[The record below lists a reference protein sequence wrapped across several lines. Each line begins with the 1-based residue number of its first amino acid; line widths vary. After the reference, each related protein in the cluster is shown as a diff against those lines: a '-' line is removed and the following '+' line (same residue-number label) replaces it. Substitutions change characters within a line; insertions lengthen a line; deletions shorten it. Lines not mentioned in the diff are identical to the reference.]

1 MMNPLQ
7 FMKAMRN
14 QQEFIQ
20 QMMNNSQIMQNPM
33 AKNAIGM
40 AQSGDTTGIEQMA
53 RNLCREKGINPDE
66 MINQIKSRMGM

>member
-1 MMNPLQ
+1 MNFFQSFRSPQQFLQ
-7 FMKAMRN
+7 SMI
-14 QQEFIQ
+14 E
-20 QMMNNSQIMQNPM
+20 NSQVMRNPM

-40 AQSGDTTGIEQMA
+40 AQSGDTKGIEQMA

>member
-14 QQEFIQ
+14 PQEFIQ

-40 AQSGDTTGIEQMA
+40 AQSGDTKGIEQMA

-66 MINQIKSRMGM
+66 MIKQIKSRMGM

>member
-14 QQEFIQ
+14 PQEFIQ
-20 QMMNNSQIMQNPM
+20 QMMNNSQIMQNPI

-40 AQSGDTTGIEQMA
+40 AQSGDTKGIEQMA

-66 MINQIKSRMGM
+66 MIKQIKSRMGM

>member
-40 AQSGDTTGIEQMA
+40 AQSGDTKGIEQMA

-66 MINQIKSRMGM
+66 MINQIKIRMGI

>member
-14 QQEFIQ
+14 PQEFIQ
-20 QMMNNSQIMQNPM
+20 QMMDNSQIMQNPI

-40 AQSGDTTGIEQMA
+40 AQSGDTKGIEQMA

-66 MINQIKSRMGM
+66 MIKQIKSRMGM